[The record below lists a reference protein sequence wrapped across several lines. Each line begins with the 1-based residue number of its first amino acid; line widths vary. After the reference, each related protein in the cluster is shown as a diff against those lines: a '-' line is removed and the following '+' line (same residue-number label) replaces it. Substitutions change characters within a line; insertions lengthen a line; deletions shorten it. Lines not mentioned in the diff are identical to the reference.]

1 MKTRIGLIFMFLA
14 LFSSALFAAGE
25 KSEGQF
31 EAGVF
36 VQSDAEGA
44 PPLIGLPPEGAAYV
58 FHGAAPGRPV
68 GDVTFAF
75 VASELTGGG
84 KTVKGAPY
92 SAEAVTETVQTL
104 SDGNRIT
111 HKNTAQISRDS
122 EGRTRRDQ
130 SLGVGLLGSTGES
143 SQRAFIFDPVGGFH
157 YVLNPQ
163 EHTFRKM
170 PIPSSDSGVQ
180 TVGISKTADG
190 TAPRGGRVLMRRFEH
205 GQAALE
211 PGNAQQEPLGKQMIE
226 GIQVE
231 GTRSTLTIEAG
242 KIGNELP
249 IQIVSERWYSPDLQ
263 VVVMSKHSDPRVGET
278 VYRLTNIVRS
288 EPSPTLFEVPADY
301 KVDESPAH
309 TFRMK
314 TKSSIP

>member
-1 MKTRIGLIFMFLA
+1 
-14 LFSSALFAAGE
+14 
-25 KSEGQF
+25 
-31 EAGVF
+31 
-36 VQSDAEGA
+36 
-44 PPLIGLPPEGAAYV
+44 
-58 FHGAAPGRPV
+58 
-68 GDVTFAF
+68 
-75 VASELTGGG
+75 
-84 KTVKGAPY
+84 
-92 SAEAVTETVQTL
+92 
-104 SDGNRIT
+104 
-111 HKNTAQISRDS
+111 
-122 EGRTRRDQ
+122 
-130 SLGVGLLGSTGES
+130 
-143 SQRAFIFDPVGGFH
+143 
-157 YVLNPQ
+157 
-163 EHTFRKM
+163 
-170 PIPSSDSGVQ
+170 
-180 TVGISKTADG
+180 
-190 TAPRGGRVLMRRFEH
+190 MRRFEH